1 MRRILPIAL
10 AALLLPA
17 ATLAGEGAVVTASSV
32 HSSPYRPEYALDGNG
47 KTRWA
52 SSEFRGRPE
61 WLAVS
66 LGKRVEIN
74 SIEIKWE
81 AAYATVYEVQVS
93 DDGKQWRTVRR
104 VENGRGGVVRLAKLG
119 AAGSHL
125 RILCHAHGR
134 HPLFSIWELTSPD
147 PKLGAVLAERYA
159 ARLKA
164 ERKAAAASRAELSG
178 ALLKHGVSEVV
189 YVERH
194 NGVDGHWYGNFAYYA
209 ASFDRKA
216 YRDGSCLRILDVKTG
231 EVRDVLEDPR
241 GTIRDPCVHYD
252 AKRILF
258 SYRPGG
264 EFTAHLY
271 EIGVDGKGLRQLTRG
286 IYDDIEPTYL
296 PDGGIAF
303 VSGRAKRWVNCWLT
317 QVAVLHRC
325 DADGSNIR
333 QLSANIEHDNT
344 PWVLPDGRILYTRWE
359 YVDRSQVHYHHL
371 WTVNPDGTN
380 HAAYYGNFRPGQLFI
395 DAKPVPGTDRVV
407 ISNSPGHGRREHEGH
422 VAVCTPEHGPDDP
435 RGMRNLTRG
444 SNYRDPWAFSERA
457 FMAARGR
464 DILLIND
471 KGAESVV
478 LSGRNT
484 VHEPRPLIAR
494 KRERVVPSRVD
505 VTKTTGTL
513 LIGDVRLGRKMEGVK
528 PGEITKLLV
537 LETLPKPINY
547 TGGMDPMSYGGT
559 FTLERIVGTV
569 PVEPDGSAH
578 FELPADRAFFFV
590 ALDENNL
597 SVKRMQSFLSVA
609 PGETTSCVGCHESR
623 TQAMPPIERISA
635 AKRPPSKVTPVAHVP
650 DVIDFPRDVQPV
662 LDRHC
667 VRCHGYEKPAG
678 GAPSKGPY
686 AGGVILTGDRGP
698 MFSHSYF
705 TLTIRRQ

>member
-17 ATLAGEGAVVTASSV
+17 TAVAGEGTVVTASSV
-32 HSSPYRPEYALDGNG
+32 HSSPYQPEFALDGNG

-66 LGKRVEIN
+66 LGKRVEID

-81 AAYATVYEVQVS
+81 AAYVTVYEVPVS
-93 DDGKQWRTVRR
+93 DDGSAWRSVRR

-119 AAGSHL
+119 AAASHL

-164 ERKAAAASRAELSG
+164 EREAAAAARAELSG
-178 ALLKHGVSEVV
+178 ALLKHGVNEVV

-216 YRDGSCLRILDVKTG
+216 YRDGSCLRILDVKTR

-271 EIGVDGKGLRQLTRG
+271 EIGVDGTGLKQLTSG

-395 DAKPVPGTDRVV
+395 DAKPIPGTDRV
-407 ISNSPGHGRREHEGH
+407 
-422 VAVCTPEHGPDDP
+422 
-435 RGMRNLTRG
+435 
-444 SNYRDPWAFSERA
+444 
-457 FMAARGR
+457 
-464 DILLIND
+464 
-471 KGAESVV
+471 
-478 LSGRNT
+478 
-484 VHEPRPLIAR
+484 
-494 KRERVVPSRVD
+494 
-505 VTKTTGTL
+505 
-513 LIGDVRLGRKMEGVK
+513 
-528 PGEITKLLV
+528 
-537 LETLPKPINY
+537 
-547 TGGMDPMSYGGT
+547 
-559 FTLERIVGTV
+559 
-569 PVEPDGSAH
+569 
-578 FELPADRAFFFV
+578 
-590 ALDENNL
+590 
-597 SVKRMQSFLSVA
+597 
-609 PGETTSCVGCHESR
+609 
-623 TQAMPPIERISA
+623 
-635 AKRPPSKVTPVAHVP
+635 
-650 DVIDFPRDVQPV
+650 
-662 LDRHC
+662 
-667 VRCHGYEKPAG
+667 
-678 GAPSKGPY
+678 
-686 AGGVILTGDRGP
+686 
-698 MFSHSYF
+698 
-705 TLTIRRQ
+705 